1 MSPFDPMAVVV
12 DWLDHY
18 RAQDLS
24 IVELFARNASLEC
37 GCNEQTTAVGHHAL
51 TEFWRRRFAETAAGE
66 LVRLEKDGDSVHF
79 TYSVSGE
86 KVQVHLNFND
96 VGEIAQFKCRLS
108 KQVPNLYRQTGTS
121 NMSDNPLDVADPSGL
136 SDADCA
142 DIKRLQRAYTTGGE
156 EALLVAL
163 DELATDPIRYVHLMR
178 AIYPEMISEAIRD
191 ELAEHGMDEKD
202 LRDLIRKLESP
213 APDQ

>member
-1 MSPFDPMAVVV
+1 MSSFDPMAVVV

-66 LVRLEKDGDSVHF
+66 LVRLEMDGDSVHF
-79 TYSVSGE
+79 AYSVSGE
-86 KVQVHLNFND
+86 KVLVHLNFND
-96 VGEIAQFKCRLS
+96 GGEIAQFQCRLS
-108 KQVPNLYRQTGTS
+108 KQRRSRAS
-121 NMSDNPLDVADPSGL
+121 NISDNPLEVADLSAL

-142 DIKRLQRAYTTGGE
+142 DINRLRLAYTNGGE

-178 AIYPEMISEAIRD
+178 AIYPEMISEAIKD
-191 ELAEHGMDEKD
+191 ELAERGMDEKD